1 MTIYKPTGRLAQA
14 GLRQMILVTLTLA
27 SSAVAS
33 IALAQTAAAP
43 ATATGGLEDV
53 VVTATRRESNQQRT
67 PIAVTAIDQNL
78 IQQTSPQTISDIAAY
93 VPNFSAAKVTGFN
106 AVSFAMRGVGN
117 TDIIVYNEAPV
128 AVLVDD
134 FVMPSVQTQALDAF
148 DVQQVEVLRGPQGT
162 LFGKNTTGGAV
173 VVRTKQP
180 VLNEATSEIRLQFGS
195 PDTNLRAAQ
204 GAFNVPLISDRLA
217 LRVVASK
224 EITPGYMFNDAHNTI
239 FSGSQPEY
247 NGTYSGDG
255 RRVGGTDVLS
265 ARAKLLWQAT
275 DNLQARFQY
284 EMVRDRSQTPAAVN
298 ETPTNAVPGSA
309 FPYFV
314 FANLGIPGNCVGD
327 PLHCAGISN
336 RSGYLVDMPNGHSV
350 DTDGMYLNVDWT
362 LAPGTVTWVNG
373 YRSQDSSLPSDYTGI
388 VGPLSPFDAN
398 RSDRRKTW
406 QEELRFASK
415 DVGPFNYVVGGF
427 YQHDDTKFCVAQL
440 LGIYDQFGVP
450 TPPGVQPGGYNN
462 NPQVLCNAQIARSAA
477 VFGEANWKATDKLTV
492 TLGARYTNERKEF
505 IARQQVFVQQL
516 NSPVGAIDPAF
527 TYQQL
532 GSLMAAADFA
542 KYPFGVVTDSKTWSD
557 PTYRL
562 GLSYQFEQDV
572 FGYFTFSH
580 GFKAG
585 GYNDQIGTS
594 GNPITRD
601 ERKPTNPEKA
611 DSFEIGI
618 KSELFDRRVRLNE
631 AAFYAKYKDAI
642 RQVVV
647 PVTNLNGQPGEETLF
662 RNAAAMTVYGLENEL
677 TAKLTDHLTFRFPAS
692 YQHCKYDSFKSDAAT
707 FDLATLPVSRC
718 PQWTA
723 TASFTYNVAAGDGR
737 VALETAANY
746 QSKNLNTFSIVNP
759 APWAQT
765 YIDSRTLVDASATYY
780 GEGDKWF
787 LKALVRNLTDKRYKI
802 DGQNVDPLWVWV
814 LYGEPRVIAVEIG
827 AKFGGK

>member
-1 MTIYKPTGRLAQA
+1 MTITKPTVRLARTSRMLLVALAAASA
-14 GLRQMILVTLTLA
+14 GTTGV
-27 SSAVAS
+27 
-33 IALAQTAAAP
+33 ALAQTAPSAP
-43 ATATGGLEDV
+43 AAAGGLEEV
-53 VVTATRRESNQQRT
+53 VVTATRRESNQQKT
-67 PIAVTAIDQNL
+67 PIAVTAIDQTL
-78 IQQTSPQTISDIAAY
+78 IQQTSPQTISDIAAF
-93 VPNFSAAKVTGFN
+93 VPNFSASKVTGFN

-173 VVRTKQP
+173 VVRTKQAQ
-180 VLNEATSEIRLQFGS
+180 LNVADFEGRLEFGS
-195 PDTNLRAAQ
+195 PDVSFRIAQ
-204 GAFNVPLISDRLA
+204 GAFNLPLITDRLA
-217 LRVVASK
+217 MRVVVSK
-224 EITPGYMFNDAHNTI
+224 EVTPGYMRNGTHNTI
-239 FSGSQPEY
+239 VSPSEPQY
-247 NGTYSGDG
+247 DGTYTGDG
-255 RRVGGTDVLS
+255 SRVGGTDVLT

-275 DNLQARFQY
+275 DDIQARFQY

-314 FANLGIPGNCVGD
+314 FANLGMAGNCTGD
-327 PLHCAGISN
+327 PLNCAGISN
-336 RSGYLVDMPNGHSV
+336 RNGFLVDMPKGHSV
-350 DTDGMYLNVDWT
+350 DTDGLYLNVDFT
-362 LAPGTVTWVNG
+362 LAPGTITWVNG

-406 QEELRFASK
+406 QEEVRFASK
-415 DVGPFNYVVGGF
+415 DFGAFNFVAGGF

-440 LGIYDQFGVP
+440 LGLYDQFGVP
-450 TPPGVQPGGYNN
+450 TPPGVSPGGYNN
-462 NPQVLCNAQIARSAA
+462 NPQVLCNAQIARSEAI
-477 VFGEANWKATDKLTV
+477 FGEGNWKATDKLTV
-492 TLGARYTNERKEF
+492 TLGARYTNEHKDF
-505 IARQQVFVQQL
+505 TARQQVFVQQL
-516 NSPVGAIDPAF
+516 DTVDGSIDPAF

-532 GSLMAAADFA
+532 GSLMAAADFG
-542 KYPFGVVTDSKTWSD
+542 KYPFGVVTDSKTWSE

-562 GLSYQFEQDV
+562 SLSYQFDPDV

-594 GNPITRD
+594 GNPITLD

-611 DSFEIGI
+611 DSFEIGV
-618 KSELFDRRVRLNE
+618 KSELFDRRLRVNE
-631 AAFYAKYKDAI
+631 AAFYVKYKDAI

-647 PVTNLNGQPGEETLF
+647 PVTNLNGQAGEETLF
-662 RNAAAMTVYGLENEL
+662 RNAAAMTVYGIENEL
-677 TAKLTDHLTFRFPAS
+677 TAKLTNNLTFRLPAS
-692 YQHCKYDSFKSDAAT
+692 YQHCKYDSFESVGAT
-707 FDLATLPVSRC
+707 FDLATLPVNRC
-718 PQWTA
+718 PEWTA
-723 TASFTYNVAAGDGR
+723 TAALTYSVPAGEGR
-737 VALETAANY
+737 VALEAAANY

-765 YIDSRTLVDASATYY
+765 YIDARTLVDASFTYY
-780 GEGDKWF
+780 GENDKWF
-787 LKALVRNLTDKRYKI
+787 AKLLGRNLTDKRYKI

-814 LYGEPRVIAVEIG
+814 LYGEPRVLAVEIG
-827 AKFGGK
+827 AKFGEK